1 MLLVKDKNR
10 LDRIIDIAA
19 IAAVVAIFIGAIIA
33 IWAGFVGVKI
43 VLSGLVIFG
52 ADFALFLWDAMTRR
66 EREKREGGR
75 RGNGEAW

>member
-19 IAAVVAIFIGAIIA
+19 IAAIIAIFIGVIIA

-43 VLSGLVIFG
+43 LLSGLVLLG
-52 ADFALFLWDAMTRR
+52 ADFVLFLWDAMTRR

-75 RGNGEAW
+75 RGNGETW

>member
-1 MLLVKDKNR
+1 MKDKNR

-19 IAAVVAIFIGAIIA
+19 IAAIIVIFIGVIIA

-43 VLSGLVIFG
+43 LLSGLVLLG

-75 RGNGEAW
+75 RRNGETW